1 MKAFT
6 RPRPI
11 RIAFLVEESE
21 DWKATIDAVIANCYG
36 RWGGR
41 FSLIVPYVEGQIVS
55 GFDAWLESYDPD
67 VIYSYVQLTA
77 KQQAELRER
86 LSPSFI
92 IIHKVHDRG
101 RLDAF
106 HPRLPVAAL
115 GSLAITVAASQ
126 GGQMFGPNPIRIL
139 DCHPGV
145 SLPRFVQDNFGFY
158 QLSHDAWPIAADMQP
173 FVQPLLFATAEIV
186 ADKRMLPRTVGSD
199 IITDHSALLDRIGTD
214 RTMMGLAS
222 LSAWQAPRLEIRSR
236 KWGDQIIVV
245 VGNYFADHV
254 IFWNARS
261 LQPAWLDSGFVTL
274 KVDPSSLEDATF
286 VAQLQKIIKNR
297 ISMPVGNQS
306 NASIKLVSA
315 SVPADQLA
323 ALCERFALADRLN
336 AYEYTAG
343 LLLADVCPSERELEQ
358 AYVTTDGA
366 AFFQSGDW
374 HEMDF
379 SSSSFKPLLV
389 SPIPVRNASASPSV
403 FKKGAWI
410 QEIDIEREVN
420 HSNLS
425 NVNHHW
431 RLPRRLSMTDAF
443 CKPYQIRGRAGE
455 MCMPRTTGGG
465 ILAIFSAY
473 EATLP
478 EIKLPSDENVFRLAL
493 SPPRF
498 PLPEGSETSFFQRG
512 AFDVRPSD
520 KGRYLKALMRMANGV
535 TRAREIFLHGFWK
548 HQFEMVGATTSV
560 SEARTTDVVN
570 KLRKKLKSGLLETD
584 DQWDR
589 LATLVLAEARA
600 ERFSRRYLRFDELTT
615 SFDTYRNN
623 FWSKN
628 EPGTPREE
636 WEGDEKRSLGVSIQY
651 LCTREILHQGVE
663 WLCRK
668 CNNNNWVS
676 IDDIK
681 KRMACEVCDASQVA
695 PVADPWHFRL
705 NNFVRDGMREHGLLA
720 HIWCLARLEGTAKVS
735 FFFLEPHELFW
746 SDESADRE
754 QPDSELDL
762 LAVSDGVVRLCEIK
776 TSNKGIDIKKFA
788 ELAVR
793 LRPDIATLA
802 VMEPK
807 SAALEKIH
815 QTLTQL
821 LEGTGIAAELIT
833 LNPGDIDDGPNLPT
847 GRTFRVRIF

>member
-11 RIAFLVEESE
+11 RIAFLVGES
-21 DWKATIDAVIANCYG
+21 DNWKATIDAVIANCYG

-41 FSLIVPYVEGQIVS
+41 FSLLVPYVEGQIVS
-55 GFDAWLESYDPD
+55 GFDAWLDRYDPD
-67 VIYSYVQLTA
+67 IIYSYVSLTA
-77 KQQAELRER
+77 EQQAKIRER
-86 LSPSFI
+86 FSPSFLLL
-92 IIHKVHDRG
+92 HRVHNGDR
-101 RLDAF
+101 RDAF

-126 GGQMFGPNPIRIL
+126 GGQIFGPNPIRIL

-145 SLPRFVQDNFGFY
+145 SPSQFVQDNFGFY
-158 QLSHDAWPIAADMQP
+158 GASHDLWPIAADMQP
-173 FVQPLLFATAEIV
+173 FVQPLLFATDDIV

-199 IITDHSALLDRIGTD
+199 IITEQSALLDRIGTD

-245 VGNYFADHV
+245 VGSDFADHI

-274 KVDPSSLEDATF
+274 KVNPASLNDPTF

-315 SVPADQLA
+315 SVPADHLA
-323 ALCERFALADRLN
+323 ALRERFALADRLN
-336 AYEYTAG
+336 IYEFSAG
-343 LLLADVCPSERELEQ
+343 VSLADICPSERELEQ
-358 AYVTTDGA
+358 AYETTDGA

-379 SSSSFKPLLV
+379 SGSSFKPLLV
-389 SPIPVRNASASPSV
+389 APIPVRNASASPSV

-431 RLPRRLSMTDAF
+431 RLPHRLSMTDAF
-443 CKPYQIRGRAGE
+443 CKPYQIKGRAGE

-478 EIKLPSDENVFRLAL
+478 EIKLPSDENAFRLAL
-493 SPPRF
+493 CPPRY
-498 PLPEGSETSFFQRG
+498 PLPEGSATPPQRG

-548 HQFEMVGATTSV
+548 HQFEAVGATTSV
-560 SEARTTDVVN
+560 SEARATDVVN
-570 KLRKKLKSGLLETD
+570 KLRKKLKSGMLETD
-584 DQWDR
+584 AQWDR

-600 ERFSRRYLRFDELTT
+600 ERFSRRYLRFDELAA
-615 SFDTYRNN
+615 SFDSYRND
-623 FWSKN
+623 FWSRN
-628 EPGTPREE
+628 QPGTPREE
-636 WEGDEKRSLGVSIQY
+636 WEDDEKRSLGVSIQY
-651 LCTREILHQGVE
+651 LCTCEILHQGIE

-676 IDDIK
+676 IDDVK
-681 KRMACEVCDASQVA
+681 KQMACEVCDAGQVA
-695 PVADPWHFRL
+695 PVAEPWHFRL

-720 HIWCLARLEGTAKVS
+720 HIWCLARLEESAKVS

-746 SDESADRE
+746 SQESADLER
-754 QPDSELDL
+754 PDSELDL

-776 TSNKGIDIKKFA
+776 TSNKSIDIKKFA
-788 ELAVR
+788 ELAIR

-807 SAALEKIH
+807 SAALERIF

-821 LEGTGIAAELIT
+821 LEGTGIEAELIT
-833 LNPGDIDDGPNLPT
+833 LHPSDIDDGPNLPT
-847 GRTFRVRIF
+847 GRSFRVRVF

>member
-11 RIAFLVEESE
+11 RIAFLVEQRDE
-21 DWKATIDAVIANCYG
+21 WKATIDAVIANCYG

-41 FSLIVPYVEGQIVS
+41 FSLLVPYVEGQIVT
-55 GFDAWLESYDPD
+55 GFDAWLERYDPD
-67 VIYSYVQLTA
+67 IIYSYVALTSE
-77 KQQAELRER
+77 QQAKIRER
-86 LSPSFI
+86 FSPSFLI
-92 IIHKVHDRG
+92 FHRLHDRAA
-101 RLDAF
+101 RDAF

-139 DCHPGV
+139 DRHPGV
-145 SLPRFVQDNFGFY
+145 PASQFVQDNFGFY
-158 QLSHDAWPIAADMQP
+158 GSSHDLWPIAADMQP
-173 FVQPLLFATAEIV
+173 FVQPLLFATDTIV

-245 VGNYFADHV
+245 VGNDFADHV

-274 KVDPSSLEDATF
+274 KVDPASLDDPTF
-286 VAQLQKIIKNR
+286 VAQLQQIIKNR

-323 ALCERFALADRLN
+323 ALRERLALADRLS
-336 AYEYTAG
+336 AYEFSAG
-343 LLLADVCPSERELEQ
+343 VSLADVCPSERELEQ
-358 AYVTTDGA
+358 AYETTDSA

-379 SSSSFKPLLV
+379 SGSYLRPLLV
-389 SPIPVRNASASPSV
+389 APIPVRNASASPSV

-455 MCMPRTTGGG
+455 MCIPRTTAGG

-478 EIKLPSDENVFRLAL
+478 EIKLPSDENAFRLAL
-493 SPPRF
+493 CPPRY
-498 PLPEGSETSFFQRG
+498 PLPEGSATPPQRG
-512 AFDVRPSD
+512 AFDVRSSD

-548 HQFEMVGATTSV
+548 HQFEVVGATTSV
-560 SEARTTDVVN
+560 SEARTTDVVS
-570 KLRKKLKSGLLETD
+570 KLRKKLKSGVLETD

-600 ERFSRRYLRFDELTT
+600 ERFSRRYLRFDELAI
-615 SFDTYRNN
+615 SFDTYRND
-623 FWSKN
+623 FWSRN

-636 WEGDEKRSLGVSIQY
+636 WEDDEKLSLGVSIQY

-676 IDDIK
+676 IDDVK
-681 KRMACEVCDASQVA
+681 KQMACEVCDANQVA
-695 PVADPWHFRL
+695 PVVEPWHFRL

-720 HIWCLARLEGTAKVS
+720 HIWCLARLEESAKVS

-746 SDESADRE
+746 SQESADLER
-754 QPDSELDL
+754 PDSELDL

-776 TSNKGIDIKKFA
+776 TSKKSIDVKKFA
-788 ELAVR
+788 ELAIR
-793 LRPDIATLA
+793 LRPDVATLA
-802 VMEPK
+802 VMESK
-807 SAALEKIH
+807 SAALERIF
-815 QTLTQL
+815 QMLTQL
-821 LEGTGIAAELIT
+821 LEGTGIKAELLT
-833 LNPGDIDDGPNLPT
+833 LNPGDIDDSPHLPT
-847 GRTFRVRIF
+847 GRSFRVRMF